1 MMKTQIALFF
11 LRWLVSS
18 TAMWLCIRWF
28 GEVTSGAESVWL
40 YAAAGLIFT
49 IVNTFVKPILTILSL
64 PFIIVTMGI
73 FVLILNAAMVGLTI
87 WILPD
92 VHMTFGAAILS
103 AIVISIINFLVNL
116 LIPAYNK
123 K

>member
-1 MMKTQIALFF
+1 MMKTQIALFL

-73 FVLILNAAMVGLTI
+73 FVLILNAAMIGLTI

>member
-1 MMKTQIALFF
+1 
-11 LRWLVSS
+11 
-18 TAMWLCIRWF
+18 MWLCIRWF

-73 FVLILNAAMVGLTI
+73 FVLILNAAMIGLTI